1 MSVHLEE
8 QTYPG
13 LYKLVLASKDSL
25 VDSWANEIISLESK
39 LCLLD
44 PSHEAIAGSKF

>member
-1 MSVHLEE
+1 MSVHLKE

-25 VDSWANEIISLESK
+25 VDSWANEIISGIEVV
-39 LCLLD
+39 
-44 PSHEAIAGSKF
+44 PVGSKS